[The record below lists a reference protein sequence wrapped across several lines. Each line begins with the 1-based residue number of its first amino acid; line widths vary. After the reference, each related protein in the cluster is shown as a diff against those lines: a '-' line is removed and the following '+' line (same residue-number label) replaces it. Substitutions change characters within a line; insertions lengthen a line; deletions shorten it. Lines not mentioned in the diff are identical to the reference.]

1 MESDAEIKENEETQ
15 ETVEETSP
23 ASEALKM
30 QTFTRLPGGV
40 DESDSEKMTRI
51 ISLLDQVCSKLGDE
65 DDNRASYDT
74 MMQSFNSL
82 KAKTENMIHKL
93 DNEVD
98 YTRSLEEK
106 LKRKNVELDNIQLRK
121 ALLEEQGRMTLA
133 LEDFQK
139 KMDETLNSITN
150 SFTSIDKNISDNCTL
165 LQQKA
170 DAIKDL
176 KDQIDDIIVDYNK
189 SLYKGAN
196 DQYTLLKNDCK
207 EVLTDCNNR
216 VGEIKDSVLSFLKT
230 CNEQNLELIKKIP
243 EQKRKFSWLDVVVY
257 AMCGVCIIGMVVQM
271 VG

>member
-1 MESDAEIKENEETQ
+1 MESEAEIKENEENQ

-98 YTRSLEEK
+98 YTRSL
-106 LKRKNVELDNIQLRK
+106 
-121 ALLEEQGRMTLA
+121 
-133 LEDFQK
+133 
-139 KMDETLNSITN
+139 
-150 SFTSIDKNISDNCTL
+150 
-165 LQQKA
+165 
-170 DAIKDL
+170 
-176 KDQIDDIIVDYNK
+176 
-189 SLYKGAN
+189 
-196 DQYTLLKNDCK
+196 
-207 EVLTDCNNR
+207 
-216 VGEIKDSVLSFLKT
+216 
-230 CNEQNLELIKKIP
+230 
-243 EQKRKFSWLDVVVY
+243 
-257 AMCGVCIIGMVVQM
+257 
-271 VG
+271 

>member
-1 MESDAEIKENEETQ
+1 
-15 ETVEETSP
+15 
-23 ASEALKM
+23 
-30 QTFTRLPGGV
+30 
-40 DESDSEKMTRI
+40 MTRI

-65 DDNRASYDT
+65 DNNRASYDT

-106 LKRKNVELDNIQLRK
+106 LKPKNVELDNIQLRK
-121 ALLEEQGRMTLA
+121 VLFEEQRRMTLA

-139 KMDETLNSITN
+139 KMDETLNSIRN
-150 SFTSIDKNISDNCTL
+150 SFTSMDKHISDNCTL

-176 KDQIDDIIVDYNK
+176 KDQIDGIIVNYNK
-189 SLYKGAN
+189 SLYKGEN
-196 DQYTLLKNDCK
+196 NQYTLLKNDCK
-207 EVLTDCNNR
+207 EVLTDCNNS
-216 VGEIKDSVLSFLKT
+216 VGETKDSVLDFLKT
-230 CNEQNLELIKKIP
+230 CNEQNLELIKKSP

-271 VG
+271 VGQGYN

>member
-1 MESDAEIKENEETQ
+1 MESEAEIKENEETL

-51 ISLLDQVCSKLGDE
+51 ISLFDQVCSKLGDE

-189 SLYKGAN
+189 SL
-196 DQYTLLKNDCK
+196 T
-207 EVLTDCNNR
+207 V
-216 VGEIKDSVLSFLKT
+216 
-230 CNEQNLELIKKIP
+230 
-243 EQKRKFSWLDVVVY
+243 RKF
-257 AMCGVCIIGMVVQM
+257 
-271 VG
+271 